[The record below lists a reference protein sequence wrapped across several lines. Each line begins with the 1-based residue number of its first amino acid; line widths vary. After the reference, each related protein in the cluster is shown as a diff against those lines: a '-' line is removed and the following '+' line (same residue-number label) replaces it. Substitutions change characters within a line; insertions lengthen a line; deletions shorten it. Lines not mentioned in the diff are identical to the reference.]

1 MLKTTKYEFGK
12 PEQND
17 FYDINVHNNNMD
29 EIERA
34 LTEFDD
40 SGKAE
45 GITSFTDMFTKLA
58 TGNKLA
64 VTLRNLK
71 AGLQFCLHVGSI
83 VNNCVTDNARLP
95 LSAAQGKVLM
105 DAVTKLNS
113 EAFFVPV
120 SYFRD
125 KINKSYS
132 RIEVFIFG
140 KLVVIRINVLIDDF
154 DKYYGEATDDLR
166 NIPALAHLSDTLEVR
181 TPGSL
186 RTSDN
191 VTTLKQCGT
200 VLISGGK
207 IFAAIPEKII
217 SSGYI
222 SGQIITYLLQ

>member
-45 GITSFTDMFTKLA
+45 GITSFTDMLTKLA

-113 EAFFVPV
+113 DLKNTV
-120 SYFRD
+120 SS
-125 KINKSYS
+125 N
-132 RIEVFIFG
+132 
-140 KLVVIRINVLIDDF
+140 
-154 DKYYGEATDDLR
+154 
-166 NIPALAHLSDTLEVR
+166 
-181 TPGSL
+181 
-186 RTSDN
+186 
-191 VTTLKQCGT
+191 GT
-200 VLISGGK
+200 VINPNIAKSILTVFDGWDSNAANYNSFFKNKMSILITVWVWNNTIGNLEAERAQCMIHSSK
-207 IFAAIPEKII
+207 IMYRYYDYNHNWSEW
-217 SSGYI
+217 G
-222 SGQIITYLLQ
+222 

>member
-113 EAFFVPV
+113 
-120 SYFRD
+120 
-125 KINKSYS
+125 
-132 RIEVFIFG
+132 
-140 KLVVIRINVLIDDF
+140 
-154 DKYYGEATDDLR
+154 DLK
-166 NIPALAHLSDTLEVR
+166 NTIS
-181 TPGSL
+181 S
-186 RTSDN
+186 N
-191 VTTLKQCGT
+191 GT
-200 VLISGGK
+200 VINPNIAKSVLTVFDGWDSNAANYNSFFKNKMSILITVWVWNNTIGNLEAERAQCMIHSSK
-207 IFAAIPEKII
+207 IMYRYFDYNHNWSEW
-217 SSGYI
+217 G
-222 SGQIITYLLQ
+222 

>member
-113 EAFFVPV
+113 EASTHLKESGSENSFCAAFQSRYQYHTNANYMLASGIYKTGKTGLNLPFEGYWIIITFNT
-120 SYFRD
+120 SNNLGNSSIAWITQFAISTDSSDKAIYFR
-125 KINKSYS
+125 
-132 RIEVFIFG
+132 
-140 KLVVIRINVLIDDF
+140 
-154 DKYYGEATDDLR
+154 R
-166 NIPALAHLSDTLEVR
+166 NINY
-181 TPGSL
+181 TP
-186 RTSDN
+186 
-191 VTTLKQCGT
+191 TTWESWNRL
-200 VLISGGK
+200 VAS
-207 IFAAIPEKII
+207 
-217 SSGYI
+217 
-222 SGQIITYLLQ
+222 

>member
-113 EAFFVPV
+113 
-120 SYFRD
+120 D
-125 KINKSYS
+125 LS
-132 RIEVFIFG
+132 R
-140 KLVVIRINVLIDDF
+140 K
-154 DKYYGEATDDLR
+154 ATLR
-166 NIPALAHLSDTLEVR
+166 NDNIIAIYWEHRTNPNKFGIQLSD
-181 TPGSL
+181 
-186 RTSDN
+186 
-191 VTTLKQCGT
+191 GT
-200 VLISGGK
+200 WKYFL
-207 IFAAIPEKII
+207 PDE
-217 SSGYI
+217 
-222 SGQIITYLLQ
+222 

>member
-45 GITSFTDMFTKLA
+45 GITSFTDMLTKLA

-113 EAFFVPV
+113 DLKNTV
-120 SYFRD
+120 SS
-125 KINKSYS
+125 N
-132 RIEVFIFG
+132 
-140 KLVVIRINVLIDDF
+140 
-154 DKYYGEATDDLR
+154 
-166 NIPALAHLSDTLEVR
+166 
-181 TPGSL
+181 
-186 RTSDN
+186 
-191 VTTLKQCGT
+191 GT
-200 VLISGGK
+200 VINPNIAKSVLTVFNGWDSNAANYNSFFKNKLSILITVWVWNNTIGNLEAERAQCMIHSSK
-207 IFAAIPEKII
+207 IMYRYYDYNHNWSEW
-217 SSGYI
+217 G
-222 SGQIITYLLQ
+222 

>member
-113 EAFFVPV
+113 EASTHLKESGSENSFCAAFQSRYQYHTNANYMLASGIYKTGKTGLNLPFEGYWIIITFNT
-120 SYFRD
+120 SNNLGNSSTAWITQFAISTDSSDKAIYFR
-125 KINKSYS
+125 
-132 RIEVFIFG
+132 
-140 KLVVIRINVLIDDF
+140 
-154 DKYYGEATDDLR
+154 R
-166 NIPALAHLSDTLEVR
+166 NINY
-181 TPGSL
+181 TP
-186 RTSDN
+186 
-191 VTTLKQCGT
+191 TTWESWNRL
-200 VLISGGK
+200 VAS
-207 IFAAIPEKII
+207 
-217 SSGYI
+217 
-222 SGQIITYLLQ
+222 